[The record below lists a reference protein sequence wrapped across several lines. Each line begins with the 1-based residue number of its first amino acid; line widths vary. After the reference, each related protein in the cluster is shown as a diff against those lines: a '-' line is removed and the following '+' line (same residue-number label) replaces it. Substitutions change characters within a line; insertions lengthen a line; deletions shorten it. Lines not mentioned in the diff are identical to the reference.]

1 MGITFH
7 TQNTNKRFVR
17 RVIENT
23 LLNTKVKNVGS
34 WLKVWDIHVW
44 GLDATN
50 PQFFEHITTTSGQKI
65 NPDMPSGVTG
75 KLRIDLFLH
84 DSRNEFKQRENSDRI
99 MHEVCHA
106 RLYGSPDFVSG
117 VHNNINNRFNV
128 EFWYWDRFIWK
139 RNVLS
144 IIDIRSLL

>member
-144 IIDIRSLL
+144 IIDIRSYL

>member
-7 TQNTNKRFVR
+7 TNNTNKRFVR

>member
-44 GLDATN
+44 GLEDTN

-144 IIDIRSLL
+144 IIDIRSYL

>member
-44 GLDATN
+44 GLEDTN

>member
-23 LLNTKVKNVGS
+23 LLNTRVKNVGS
-34 WLKVWDIHVW
+34 WLKVWDIHIW
-44 GLDATN
+44 PLDATN
-50 PQFFEHITTTSGQKI
+50 PQFFEHITTTSGQRI

-84 DSRNEFKQRENSDRI
+84 DSKNEFKQRENSDRI
-99 MHEVCHA
+99 MHELCHA

-117 VHNNINNRFNV
+117 VHSNINNRFNV
-128 EFWYWDRFIWK
+128 EFWYWDRLKYKKF
-139 RNVLS
+139 VLS
-144 IIDIRSLL
+144 IIEIRQYL